1 MYTYSS
7 DDHSGSATTI
17 AEVAA
22 AHGLQAATAAELE
35 AAFRGAGG
43 YITVTDADG
52 ALVAH
57 VPQ

>member
-17 AEVAA
+17 AEIAA
-22 AHGLQAATAAELE
+22 DHGLQATTAAELE
-35 AAFRGAGG
+35 TAFRRANG

-52 ALVAH
+52 AVVAH